1 MGVVRAAIFLGGNCP
16 GFSKPEVIFGGN
28 CPGGGEGGGAN
39 YPGAIALDLKQKNY
53 RSVT

>member
-1 MGVVRAAIFLGGNCP
+1 MGVVRAAIFLGGNCS

-28 CPGGGEGGGAN
+28 CPGGGGGN